1 MSLPSI
7 SVIVPS
13 LNQGG
18 FIDATLQSIVDQGY
32 PNLELIVID
41 GGSKDE
47 TVGVIQKYA
56 SWISYWVSEPD
67 AGQTDALI
75 KGFSRAIGDIQ
86 CWINSDDQMANN
98 SMFQVAEFFKSKP
111 NAEAVFGDTAWI
123 DRHGRL
129 LRVQREIP
137 FNRFIWL
144 HTYNYIPCMSMYWR
158 RSLYERVGG
167 LNPCFDLAMD
177 ADLWSR
183 FADVTKLYHVRRVWS
198 HQRFYAEQKNVRLR
212 SATEK
217 EDERIR
223 ERCWGSVEPRFLF
236 ARRAAALGLRILWR
250 AATGCYSPK
259 YVRSLEKLA
268 ASSSERSFSDFK

>member
-1 MSLPSI
+1 MSLPTI
-7 SVIVPS
+7 SVVVPS
-13 LNQGG
+13 LNQGA
-18 FIDATLQSIVDQGY
+18 FIDATLQSILGQRY

-47 TVGVIQKYA
+47 SVEVIRKYA
-56 SWISYWVSEPD
+56 SSISYWISEPD

-75 KGFSRAIGDIQ
+75 KGFSRAVGDIQ
-86 CWINSDDQMANN
+86 CWINSDDQMANK
-98 SMFQVAEFFKSKP
+98 SMFQVAEFFKRRP

-123 DRHGRL
+123 DWHGRL

-167 LNPCFDLAMD
+167 LDARFDLAMD

-183 FADVTKLYHVRRVWS
+183 FADVTRIHHVRHVWS
-198 HQRFYAEQKNVRLR
+198 YQRFYAEQKNVRLR
-212 SATEK
+212 DVTEK
-217 EDERIR
+217 EDELIR
-223 ERCWGSVEPRFLF
+223 GRCWGSVEPRFLP
-236 ARRAAALGLRILWR
+236 AKRATALALRILWR
-250 AATGCYSPK
+250 AATGCYSRK
-259 YVRSLEKLA
+259 YVRDLEKLA
-268 ASSSERSFSDFK
+268 PNSSERSFVDFN